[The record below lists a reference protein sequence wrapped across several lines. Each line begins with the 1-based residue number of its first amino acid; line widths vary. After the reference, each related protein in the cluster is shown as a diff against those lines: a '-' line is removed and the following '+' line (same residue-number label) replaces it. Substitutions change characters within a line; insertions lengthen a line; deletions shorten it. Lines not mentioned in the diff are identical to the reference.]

1 MALTKK
7 PFLRYKIID
16 KHLKRG
22 IGFTI
27 RDLTEIV
34 NEELR
39 LLEGNHGNE
48 KTPKYQVSER
58 MIRNDIE
65 DIQDTF
71 PVAIV
76 KRNSKYYYEES
87 TDSID
92 NINLREQDKTSIN
105 LALNVFSRFKGT
117 PLFDKFSDAVTRILA
132 SSVIRKINTTDTGKY
147 IQLAEANEGS
157 GIEWVE
163 SIYNA
168 IVERKALKLHYKNFG
183 EDASRRTISPYMLK
197 EYRNKWYMIA
207 HTAEISKPDKT
218 LLYRLSRILDIE
230 KTDQEYIEDKSF
242 DGNKYFKYSL
252 GVFHQHNQDPI
263 NVKLKIRG
271 KGLIKLISEDKIH
284 HTQEIIPI
292 SENEI
297 QVNLMVY
304 KSPELETFILG
315 YGEGIEVIEPL
326 VLRNNIIERLKKN
339 LNRYEKTY
347 G

>member
-7 PFLRYKIID
+7 PFSRYKIID

-39 LLEGNHGNE
+39 LMEDDRRNE
-48 KTPKYQVSER
+48 KSPKFQVSER
-58 MIRNDIE
+58 MIRNDLE
-65 DIQDTF
+65 DMQDTF

-76 KRNSKYYYEES
+76 KRNMKYFYEDS

-92 NINLREQDKTSIN
+92 NINLREQDKTSIT

-117 PLFDKFSDAVTRILA
+117 PLFDKFSDAITRIMA
-132 SSVIRKINTTDTGKY
+132 SSILRGINSTETGKY
-147 IQLAEANEGS
+147 IQLAEANAAS

-163 SIYNA
+163 TIYNA
-168 IVERKALKLHYKNFG
+168 IVEKKALKLHYKNFG
-183 EDASRRTISPYMLK
+183 EDASIRTISPYMLK

-218 LLYRLSRILDIE
+218 LLYRLSRILEIE
-230 KTDQEYIEDKSF
+230 KIDQSYIEDKSF

-252 GVFHQHNQDPI
+252 GVYHQHNQDPV
-263 NVKLKIRG
+263 NVKLRVRG

-284 HTQEIIPI
+284 HTQEIIPVA
-292 SENEI
+292 ENEI
-297 QVNLMVY
+297 NVNMMVY
-304 KSPELETFILG
+304 ISPELETFILG
-315 YGEGIEVIEPL
+315 YGEGIEVIEPID
-326 VLRNNIIERLKKN
+326 LRNKIIERLQKN
-339 LNRYEKTY
+339 LKNY
-347 G
+347 

>member
-7 PFLRYKIID
+7 PFSRYKIID

-39 LLEGNHGNE
+39 LMEDDRRNE
-48 KTPKYQVSER
+48 KSPKFQVSER
-58 MIRNDIE
+58 MIRNDLE
-65 DIQDTF
+65 DMQDTF

-76 KRNSKYYYEES
+76 KRNMKYFYEDS

-92 NINLREQDKTSIN
+92 NINLREQDKTSIT

-117 PLFDKFSDAVTRILA
+117 PLFDKFSDAITRIMA
-132 SSVIRKINTTDTGKY
+132 SSILRGINSTETGKY
-147 IQLAEANEGS
+147 IQLAEANAAS

-163 SIYNA
+163 TIYNA
-168 IVERKALKLHYKNFG
+168 IVEKKALKLHYKNFG
-183 EDASRRTISPYMLK
+183 EDASIRTISPYMLK

-218 LLYRLSRILDIE
+218 LLYRLSRILEIE
-230 KTDQEYIEDKSF
+230 KIDQSYIEDKSF

-252 GVFHQHNQDPI
+252 GVYHQHNQDPV
-263 NVKLKIRG
+263 NVKLRVRG

-284 HTQEIIPI
+284 HTQELIPLA
-292 SENEI
+292 ENEV

-304 KSPELETFILG
+304 NTPELETFILG
-315 YGEGIEVIEPL
+315 YGEGIEVIEPIA
-326 VLRNNIIERLKKN
+326 LREILILRLNKAIHKYTN
-339 LNRYEKTY
+339 
-347 G
+347 